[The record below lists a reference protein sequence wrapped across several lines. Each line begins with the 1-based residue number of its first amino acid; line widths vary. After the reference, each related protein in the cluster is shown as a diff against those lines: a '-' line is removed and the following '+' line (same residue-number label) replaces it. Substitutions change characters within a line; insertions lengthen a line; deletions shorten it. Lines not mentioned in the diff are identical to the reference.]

1 MTTHRRTHGRG
12 SDPRRFEVI
21 DGTPLGVLWVVLP
34 MLGAIALVL
43 VAQQDSAPARWAG
56 VAWASPQAASLWSVA
71 VLCVMAAALGAA
83 FFRRRVTFDG
93 HVLDVRSTLF
103 RRRVPVADMQLEQA
117 GVMDVKRHPCLA
129 LKRRRLGYSVPG
141 FHSGHYVLNDGRKGF
156 ALLTDRQRTL
166 VIPLKDGSVVML
178 SMAEPKALLAA
189 LRTAAAAG

>member
-56 VAWASPQAASLWSVA
+56 VAWASHQAASLWSVA

-117 GVMDVKRHPCLA
+117 GMMDVKRHPRLA

-141 FHSGHYVLNDGRKGF
+141 FHSGHYVLNDGSKGF
-156 ALLTDRQRTL
+156 ALLTDRLRAL

>member
-71 VLCVMAAALGAA
+71 VLCLMATALGAA

-117 GVMDVKRHPCLA
+117 GVMDVKRHPRLA

-141 FHSGHYVLNDGRKGF
+141 FHSGHYVLNDGSKGF
-156 ALLTDRQRTL
+156 ALLTDRQRAL

>member
-117 GVMDVKRHPCLA
+117 GVMDVKRHPRLA

-141 FHSGHYVLNDGRKGF
+141 FHSGHYVLNDGSKGF
-156 ALLTDRQRTL
+156 ALLTDRQRAL